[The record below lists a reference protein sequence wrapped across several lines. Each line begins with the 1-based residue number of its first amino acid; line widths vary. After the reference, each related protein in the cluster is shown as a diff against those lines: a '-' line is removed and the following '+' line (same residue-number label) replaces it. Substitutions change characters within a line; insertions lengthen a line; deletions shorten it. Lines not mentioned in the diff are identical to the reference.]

1 MKISCS
7 KKKLNSLKKSF
18 LVTISV
24 LTLLNCSVN
33 VRQNQTANPPNFIF
47 VLTDDQTVDT
57 IRALGNYDINTP
69 HIDSLVKEGT
79 SFTHVFNQGSWSG
92 AVCAPSRKMI
102 NTGRHLHRTGYG
114 PKTAKND
121 QFRSKM
127 MGEIL
132 QEEGYETFITGKW
145 HIDEESL
152 RRSFSLGKS
161 IFMPVRT
168 GMSFE
173 ERGGQYS
180 PLVADYDGNDQNPQN
195 FQQRREM
202 KLSSELFADAAIGY
216 LESKERR
223 NSKPF
228 FIYLSFLTPHDPRQ
242 APPEFINMYPPENIP
257 IPPNMLPEHPFDEG
271 DHNIRDEVLLA
282 FPRTESSIKWYIAQY
297 YAVISHLDAQIGR
310 LLDALDTTG
319 FRDNTYII
327 FTSDNG
333 IANGQHG
340 LLGKQ
345 NQYDHSVRVPFIIT
359 GPDIKRGE
367 KKTGMFYIHSV
378 LPTVLELAGVEIPNT
393 VDSKS
398 IVPLLRE
405 EKNTV
410 HDVIYGSYKH
420 FQRMVRTESHK
431 LIYYPMLEK
440 YQLFDLRVDPNEMND
455 ISNNPENFDIVTT
468 LMSELEQLK
477 ILVGDPLKN
486 DEPEES
492 YASYAEKYKHYA
504 THPRRSINKE

>member
-33 VRQNQTANPPNFIF
+33 VRQNQTATPPNFIF

-173 ERGGQYS
+173 ERGG
-180 PLVADYDGNDQNPQN
+180 
-195 FQQRREM
+195 
-202 KLSSELFADAAIGY
+202 
-216 LESKERR
+216 
-223 NSKPF
+223 
-228 FIYLSFLTPHDPRQ
+228 
-242 APPEFINMYPPENIP
+242 
-257 IPPNMLPEHPFDEG
+257 
-271 DHNIRDEVLLA
+271 
-282 FPRTESSIKWYIAQY
+282 
-297 YAVISHLDAQIGR
+297 AV
-310 LLDALDTTG
+310 
-319 FRDNTYII
+319 
-327 FTSDNG
+327 
-333 IANGQHG
+333 
-340 LLGKQ
+340 
-345 NQYDHSVRVPFIIT
+345 
-359 GPDIKRGE
+359 
-367 KKTGMFYIHSV
+367 
-378 LPTVLELAGVEIPNT
+378 
-393 VDSKS
+393 
-398 IVPLLRE
+398 
-405 EKNTV
+405 
-410 HDVIYGSYKH
+410 
-420 FQRMVRTESHK
+420 
-431 LIYYPMLEK
+431 
-440 YQLFDLRVDPNEMND
+440 
-455 ISNNPENFDIVTT
+455 
-468 LMSELEQLK
+468 
-477 ILVGDPLKN
+477 
-486 DEPEES
+486 
-492 YASYAEKYKHYA
+492 
-504 THPRRSINKE
+504 